1 MEIVMKIQL
10 NGEPRVLSS
19 ATDLHSLI
27 TELQLGNQ
35 AIAVAVNR
43 QVIRRAEWRQHT
55 LQAGDQVDVVRA
67 IGGG

>member
-1 MEIVMKIQL
+1 MEIQL
-10 NGEPRVLSS
+10 NGELRVLSPK
-19 ATDLHSLI
+19 TDLHSLI

-43 QVIRRAEWRQHT
+43 QVIRRALWQQHT
-55 LQAGDQVDVVRA
+55 LQTGDQVDVVRA

>member
-1 MEIVMKIQL
+1 MEIQL
-10 NGEPRVLSS
+10 NGQPRSLPLE
-19 ATDLHSLI
+19 TDLHSLI
-27 TELQLGNQ
+27 EELRLGNQ

-43 QVIRRAEWRQHT
+43 QVIRRALWQQHA

>member
-1 MEIVMKIQL
+1 MEIQL
-10 NGEPRVLSS
+10 NGELRVLQSE
-19 ATDLHSLI
+19 TDLHSLI
-27 TELQLGNQ
+27 TELQLDNQ

-43 QVIRRAEWRQHT
+43 QVIRRALWQRHI

>member
-1 MEIVMKIQL
+1 MEIQL
-10 NGEPRVLSS
+10 NGELRVLSPK
-19 ATDLHSLI
+19 ADLHSLI
-27 TELQLGNQ
+27 VELQLGSQ

-43 QVIRRAEWRQHT
+43 QVIRRTQWQQHT

>member
-1 MEIVMKIQL
+1 MEIQL
-10 NGEPRVLSS
+10 NGQPRSLPIE
-19 ATDLHSLI
+19 TDLHSLI
-27 TELQLGNQ
+27 EELRLGNQ

-43 QVIRRAEWRQHT
+43 QVIRRALWQQHA

>member
-1 MEIVMKIQL
+1 MEIQL
-10 NGEPRVLSS
+10 NGELRILSPK
-19 ATDLHSLI
+19 TDLYSLI
-27 TELQLGNQ
+27 TDLQLGNH

-43 QVIRRAEWRQHT
+43 QVIRRALWQQHI

>member
-10 NGEPRVLSS
+10 NGEPRVLHSE
-19 ATDLHSLI
+19 TDLHSLI
-27 TELQLGNQ
+27 TELKLGNQ

-43 QVIRRAEWRQHT
+43 QVIRRAQWQQRMLKT
-55 LQAGDQVDVVRA
+55 GDQVDVVRA

>member
-1 MEIVMKIQL
+1 MEIQL
-10 NGEPRVLSS
+10 NGQPRSLPLE
-19 ATDLHSLI
+19 TDLHSVI
-27 TELQLGNQ
+27 EEQRLGNQ

-43 QVIRRAEWRQHT
+43 QVIRRALWQQHA

>member
-1 MEIVMKIQL
+1 MEIQL
-10 NGEPRVLSS
+10 NGELRVLSPK
-19 ATDLHSLI
+19 TDLHSLI
-27 TELQLGNQ
+27 VELQLGSQ

-43 QVIRRAEWRQHT
+43 QVIRRTQWQQHT

>member
-1 MEIVMKIQL
+1 MEIQL
-10 NGEPRVLSS
+10 NGELRSLPSE
-19 ATDLHSLI
+19 TDLHSLI
-27 TELQLGNQ
+27 AELQLGNQ

-43 QVIRRAEWRQHT
+43 QVIRRTQWQQYA

>member
-1 MEIVMKIQL
+1 MEIQL
-10 NGEPRVLSS
+10 NGEPRVLHSE
-19 ATDLHSLI
+19 TDLHSLI
-27 TELQLGNQ
+27 IELQLGNQ

-43 QVIRRAEWRQHT
+43 QVIRRGQWPQHI

>member
-1 MEIVMKIQL
+1 MEIQL
-10 NGEPRVLSS
+10 NGELRSLSPE
-19 ATDLHSLI
+19 TDLHSLI
-27 TELQLGNQ
+27 AELQLGNQ

-43 QVIRRAEWRQHT
+43 QVISRTQWQQHT

>member
-1 MEIVMKIQL
+1 MEIQL
-10 NGEPRVLSS
+10 NGQPRSLPLE
-19 ATDLHSLI
+19 TDLHSLI
-27 TELQLGNQ
+27 EELRLGNQ

-43 QVIRRAEWRQHT
+43 QVISRALWQQHA

>member
-1 MEIVMKIQL
+1 MEIQL
-10 NGEPRVLSS
+10 NGELRVLSPK
-19 ATDLHSLI
+19 TDLYSLI
-27 TELQLGNQ
+27 SGLQLGNQ

-43 QVIRRAEWRQHT
+43 QVIRRTQWQQHT